1 MRKSLL
7 CLLMIAL
14 AAGCATTG
22 VQRLDLRDPRLPV
35 EARRWLAD
43 AEDEV
48 AIAKARLDEAGAE
61 YDKLERYHKDLTV
74 RLQEIQAV
82 PVEGAATADS
92 FLAFTE
98 QRIALKKHQRQSAGD
113 NLALARSRL
122 TLARAETAVR
132 YDLAVYELEPLIQ
145 DVEQRRTKVA
155 AAEQQVELQRALV
168 EQAAEEFWERYRQYV
183 SKGGVTHS
191 IWQAR

>member
-1 MRKSLL
+1 MRRALL
-7 CLLMIAL
+7 CLWML
-14 AAGCATTG
+14 AVFSGCATTG
-22 VQRLDLRDPRLPV
+22 VQRLDLRDSRLPV

-48 AIAKARLDEAGAE
+48 AIAKARLEEAGAE
-61 YDKLERYHKDLTV
+61 FDKLERYHKDLTV
-74 RLQEIQAV
+74 RLQAIQAV
-82 PVEGAATADS
+82 PVEGAATADT

-98 QRIALKKHQRQSAGD
+98 QRIALKKHQRQSASD
-113 NLALARSRL
+113 NLDLARARL

-132 YDLAVYELEPLIQ
+132 YDLAVYELEPLVQ
-145 DVEQRRTKVA
+145 DVAQRRSLVA

-168 EQAAEEFWERYRQYV
+168 EQAADEFWERYRQYV